1 MGSYATIA
9 TSFSVS
15 LTCCRL
21 YSLGINLKGWF
32 HQLQRGKPPTK
43 RSNERQNKYFPFYS
57 FAVVGGTKAIVLH
70 TPGASTPKAE
80 KRLKTGWKQFTQS
93 QSENIQHRAKNGLL
107 VNESKTYVLTI
118 DKLKEIREEQER
130 TIKDL
135 KLKLKNVQSMQTIST
150 RTEYIVQ
157 TIVRDSINQ
166 GYRCAM
172 LWLQNGMDEE
182 YQGCVR
188 NDLASLD
195 IQNKD
200 SIFFRWEYGV

>member
-1 MGSYATIA
+1 MKAQIVKILATLCLVMGLTIYFGYKY
-9 TSFSVS
+9 T
-15 LTCCRL
+15 TK
-21 YSLGINLKGWF
+21 LK
-32 HQLQRGKPPTK
+32 
-43 RSNERQNKYFPFYS
+43 SS
-57 FAVVGGTKAIVLH
+57 
-70 TPGASTPKAE
+70 
-80 KRLKTGWKQFTQS
+80 LKTAENNFTQS
-93 QSENIQHRAKNGLL
+93 QSENIQYRAKNGLL

-157 TIVRDSINQ
+157 TIVRDSIIRDTVAQ
-166 GYRCAM
+166 CFDYRTEWM
-172 LWLQNGMDEE
+172 RIS
-182 YQGCVR
+182 GCVR

-200 SIFFRWEYGV
+200 SIFSVGSMVYKGWWIFKKPVAVRQYVQSFNPSSKIIYNEYIMLKK

>member
-1 MGSYATIA
+1 MKAQIVKILATLCLMMGLTIYFGYKY
-9 TSFSVS
+9 T
-15 LTCCRL
+15 TK
-21 YSLGINLKGWF
+21 LK
-32 HQLQRGKPPTK
+32 
-43 RSNERQNKYFPFYS
+43 SS
-57 FAVVGGTKAIVLH
+57 
-70 TPGASTPKAE
+70 
-80 KRLKTGWKQFTQS
+80 LKTAENNFTQS
-93 QSENIQHRAKNGLL
+93 QSENIQYRAKNGLL

-157 TIVRDSINQ
+157 TIVRDSIIRDTVAQ
-166 GYRCAM
+166 CFDYRTEWM
-172 LWLQNGMDEE
+172 KIS
-182 YQGCVR
+182 GCVR

-200 SIFFRWEYGV
+200 SIFSVGSMVYKGWWIFKKPIAVRQYVQSFNPSSKIMYNEYIMLKK